1 MDLSSITGVIMDMDG
16 VLWRGTQP
24 LPGVTAFFDFLR
36 QRGLDF
42 VLASNNSSRT
52 PAEYVA
58 KLAGFG
64 IKGANERQI
73 VTSGTAT
80 VDYLREHYPAG
91 SAVYVVGMDGLRA
104 MISAAGFQIADEAKI
119 VVAGIDFELTY
130 ATLKHATY
138 LIRAGADFI
147 GTNGDTT
154 FPLPDGLA
162 PGSGSILAAIE
173 TATDVT
179 PTVIGKPHPPMY
191 AAALH
196 VLGTT
201 AESTLM
207 IGDRLN
213 TDIEGAQ
220 KAGLPAALVLTG
232 VTSRETLAASS
243 IKPDGVYDD
252 LPALMAAWDE

>member
-16 VLWRGTQP
+16 VLWRGMTP
-24 LPGVTAFFDFLR
+24 LPGAAAFFDFLR
-36 QRGLDF
+36 QRGLPYA
-42 VLASNNSSRT
+42 LASNNSSRT
-52 PAEYVA
+52 PANYDV
-58 KLAGFG
+58 KLRQMG
-64 IKGANERQI
+64 IEGVEERQI
-73 VTSGTAT
+73 VTSATAT

-91 SAVYVVGMDGLRA
+91 SAVYVVGMEGLRTL
-104 MISAAGFQIADEAKI
+104 ISAAGFQIADEAKV

-130 ATLKHATY
+130 ATLKQATY

-147 GTNGDTT
+147 GTNGDRT

-162 PGSGSILAAIE
+162 PGTGSILAALA

-179 PTVIGKPHPPMY
+179 PTVIGKPNAPMY
-191 AAALH
+191 MAALH
-196 VLGTT
+196 LLGTT
-201 AESTLM
+201 AATTLM
-207 IGDRLN
+207 IGDRLD

-232 VTSRETLAASS
+232 VTSPETLAASS

-252 LPALMAAWDE
+252 LPALMAAWRA